1 MKIFKEFLLEE
12 KNASI
17 PHLRHL
23 AGESH
28 FYGSQETS
36 DELNRLQELH
46 KHLSGENSKVESISM
61 KADGSPSFNMGYV
74 TDPTDNDTK
83 FGVAYKGAAKG
94 YAFSHNDV
102 DRIFAGKEHL
112 QSKMHQL
119 LEHGHKVVR
128 PHHGLIQG
136 DFMGS
141 KEDNTI
147 NEEGD
152 KLHFQ
157 ENTLKYGIDKKSD
170 EGKALKKAKISVALH
185 TRIDPE
191 HQKYNLDP
199 NGFQQHEDVHVFNNR
214 VTHDPNNYSDVNR
227 KLFENNFNKAKEH
240 ISNIPNHNDLVF
252 GMTDHLQTYINQTVS
267 KDTTP
272 TVQGF
277 RQHVSDRLEK
287 PIEKVKTP
295 AAKERKREE
304 KRVAL
309 QHIDENKQHFGT
321 LFKAHKHLDTAKN
334 LLTDA
339 LDQSPQTYEHEIKG
353 NPSKPEGYVVKYK
366 GSNSLD
372 NVVKVVNRGEFSR
385 HNFADE

>member
-28 FYGSQETS
+28 FYGSQETT
-36 DELNRLQELH
+36 DELDRLEHLH
-46 KHLSGENSKVESISM
+46 KHLTGDKSKVESISM

-74 TDPTDNDTK
+74 TDPSDGETK

-94 YAFSHNDV
+94 FAFSHADV

-119 LEHGHKVVR
+119 LEHGHKIVR

-141 KEDNTI
+141 HEDGTIKES
-147 NEEGD
+147 GD
-152 KLHFQ
+152 KLNFK
-157 ENTLKYGIDKKSD
+157 ENTLNYSIDKKSD

-185 TRIDPE
+185 TRIDPG

-199 NGFQQHEDVHVFNNR
+199 QGFQNHQDVHVFNNR
-214 VTHDPNNYSDVNR
+214 VSHNTENYTEPQQ
-227 KLFENNFNKAKEH
+227 KMFMNNFNKAKSH
-240 ISNIPNHNDLVF
+240 LANIPNHNELVF
-252 GMTDHLQTYINQTVS
+252 GMTDHLQTYINKTVREN
-267 KDTTP
+267 TAP
-272 TVQGF
+272 TVKGL
-277 RQHVSDRLEK
+277 RKHVSDRLGSAVD
-287 PIEKVKTP
+287 KVKTP

-304 KRVAL
+304 QRVAL
-309 QHIDENKQHFGT
+309 QHIDENKSHFT
-321 LFKAHKHLDTAKN
+321 SLFKAHTNLDTAKN
-334 LLTDA
+334 ILTDV
-339 LDQSPQTYEHEIKG
+339 LDKSPQTYEHDING
-353 NPSKPEGYVVKYK
+353 MPSKPEGYVVKYK

-372 NVVKVVNRGEFSR
+372 NVAKVVNRGEFSR